1 MSIRISDFG
10 EGLDADFF
18 IGRSTENI
26 QTNFLLWEYFGEEIR
41 TPLGSVSYTIS
52 TSVVPVP
59 AAVWL
64 FGTGFIGFIGFSTNR
79 KKVAMVEG

>member
-41 TPLGSVSYTIS
+41 TPLGSGSYTIS